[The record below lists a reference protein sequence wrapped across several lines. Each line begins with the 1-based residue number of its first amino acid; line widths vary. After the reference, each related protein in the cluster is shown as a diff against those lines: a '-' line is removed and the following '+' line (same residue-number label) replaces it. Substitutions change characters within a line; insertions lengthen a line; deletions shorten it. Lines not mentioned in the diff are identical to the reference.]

1 MKKLALIMMAA
12 LMALAMTACSN
23 TEEPSSTPEEPSST
37 VEPSSV
43 EEEEP
48 SSEEEETS
56 SEAGDLN
63 ENISQPPTGVE
74 DEPEEEVT
82 PVIFTGF
89 VINFVFVDRR
99 VSSLIGVRQFT
110 CSIGDVIH
118 KACFSE
124 ENFSNFF
131 ILVSI

>member
-23 TEEPSSTPEEPSST
+23 TEDPSSTPEEPSST
-37 VEPSSV
+37 VKPSSV

-82 PVIFTGF
+82 PDKV
-89 VINFVFVDRR
+89 VP
-99 VSSLIGVRQFT
+99 
-110 CSIGDVIH
+110 
-118 KACFSE
+118 E
-124 ENFSNFF
+124 E
-131 ILVSI
+131 

>member
-23 TEEPSSTPEEPSST
+23 TEDPSSTPEEPSST

-48 SSEEEETS
+48 SSEEEET
-56 SEAGDLN
+56 EAGDLN

-82 PVIFTGF
+82 PDKV
-89 VINFVFVDRR
+89 VP
-99 VSSLIGVRQFT
+99 
-110 CSIGDVIH
+110 
-118 KACFSE
+118 E
-124 ENFSNFF
+124 E
-131 ILVSI
+131 

>member
-23 TEEPSSTPEEPSST
+23 TEEPSST

-82 PVIFTGF
+82 PDKV
-89 VINFVFVDRR
+89 VP
-99 VSSLIGVRQFT
+99 
-110 CSIGDVIH
+110 
-118 KACFSE
+118 E
-124 ENFSNFF
+124 E
-131 ILVSI
+131 